1 VAPSGDAEADA
12 DAEEG
17 AAPAAFDQ
25 LLRRAAAARQV
36 QREGDEEAETG
47 SAQGTQDRAD

>member
-1 VAPSGDAEADA
+1 VAPSGDAED

-36 QREGDEEAETG
+36 QREGDEEVETG